1 MNTLA
6 KSRPAAQAPKTPIEI
21 SVEDYFAMEM
31 NSPKRHESVD
41 GVVYAKTG
49 ARDRHNL
56 VSGDIFAKFWAQ
68 LPRRCQVFMTDMKL
82 RVRIDTKT
90 RFYYPDVM
98 VSCSE
103 VDRQEYFREQ
113 PVFIAE
119 VLSPTTERT
128 DRGEK
133 FEAYKRIDSL
143 EDYLIA
149 HQDVARI
156 ELFRRKTGWTREV
169 FAAGQ
174 SFTLA
179 SVDLTLAV
187 DDIYRRVEF

>member
-6 KSRPAAQAPKTPIEI
+6 KARPPAPTSKSPTEI

-31 NSPKRHESVD
+31 NSPKRHEFVD
-41 GVVYAKTG
+41 GVVYAMTG

-56 VSGDIFAKFWAQ
+56 ISGDIGFLLNAH

-82 RVRIDTKT
+82 RLKIETKT
-90 RFYYPDVM
+90 RIYYPDVM

-103 VDRQEYFREQ
+103 TDRDEYVREQ

-119 VLSPTTERT
+119 VLSPSTERT

-156 ELFRRKTGWTREV
+156 ELFRRNTGWTREV

-174 SFTLA
+174 NFTLT
-179 SVDLTLAV
+179 SFDLTLAV
-187 DDIYRRVEF
+187 DDLYRRVTF

>member
-1 MNTLA
+1 MTTLA
-6 KSRPAAQAPKTPIEI
+6 KARPAAQAPKTHIEI

-31 NSPKRHESVD
+31 NSPKRHEFVD
-41 GVVYAKTG
+41 GVVYAMTG

-56 VSGDIFAKFWAQ
+56 VSGDIFAKLLAH

-82 RVRIDTKT
+82 RLKIETKT
-90 RFYYPDVM
+90 RIYYPDVM

-103 VDRQEYFREQ
+103 TDRDEYVREQ

-149 HQDVARI
+149 HQDIARI
-156 ELFRRKTGWTREV
+156 ELFRRKTGWEREV
-169 FAAGQ
+169 FSAGQ
-174 SFTLA
+174 SFTLP
-179 SVDLTLAV
+179 SVDLAFAV